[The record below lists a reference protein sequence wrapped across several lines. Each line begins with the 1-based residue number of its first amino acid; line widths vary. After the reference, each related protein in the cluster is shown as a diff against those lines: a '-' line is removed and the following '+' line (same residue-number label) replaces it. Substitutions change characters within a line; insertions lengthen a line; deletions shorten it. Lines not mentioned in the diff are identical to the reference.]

1 MHRITALFIGVIFST
16 IFGAF
21 FNFQVAFAQAESAVK
36 TEAVKPAAPSA
47 KKNTI
52 PLRGVLYR
60 VDYRGHTCY
69 LFGTVHV
76 GQAAFYPL
84 EPQVTRA
91 LTKADKLVIEVD
103 IRNTALL
110 QQAVVRHG
118 FYADGQTLD
127 TQLSTEDLAKLKEAL
142 RRLGIPYENV
152 ARMKPWM
159 MANLLII
166 QEMARNG
173 FATQD
178 GIEMYFLSIAK
189 RQKKAVG
196 ELETIDYQLSL
207 FDQLSRQ
214 QQQDYLRETLQDLSD
229 GDIVKKSTALI
240 DAWSRADSAA
250 IYKLSQEMAGGDS
263 ASSQLI
269 EKMLLD
275 RRNPGMA
282 TKIEALVKNDNAT
295 FVAVGALHLIGDNS
309 VPALLKQRGYQVTKL
324 Y

>member
-1 MHRITALFIGVIFST
+1 MRRIIAVVITALLGFH
-16 IFGAF
+16 A
-21 FNFQVAFAQAESAVK
+21 AFAQADSAVNIDAARP
-36 TEAVKPAAPSA
+36 AVATKKSA
-47 KKNTI
+47 I
-52 PLRGVLYR
+52 PLRGTLYR

-91 LTKADKLVIEVD
+91 LTKAGKLVIEVD
-103 IRNTALL
+103 IRDTAAM

-118 FYADGQTLD
+118 FYADGQTLN
-127 TQLSTEDLAKLKEAL
+127 TQLAADDLAKLKEAL
-142 RRLGIPYENV
+142 QGLDIPFENV

-173 FATQD
+173 FATEE
-178 GIEMYFLSIAK
+178 GIEMYFLLIAK
-189 RQKKAVG
+189 KQKKAVG

-214 QQQDYLRETLQDLSD
+214 QQQDYLRETLQDLGN
-229 GDIVKKSTALI
+229 GDILKKSAALI
-240 DAWSRADSAA
+240 DAWSRADSQAMSA
-250 IYKLSQEMAGGDS
+250 LSQEMMNDDA
-263 ASSQLI
+263 ASSGLI
-269 EKMLLD
+269 EQLLLIG
-275 RRNPGMA
+275 RNPGMA
-282 TKIEALVKNDNAT
+282 TKIEALLKNDKAT
-295 FVAVGALHLIGDNS
+295 FVAVGALHLIGDKS
-309 VPALLKQRGYQVTKL
+309 VPDLLKQRGYQVTKI